1 MKNILFALA
10 LLCSIHIQVSY
21 ASTADEFYYDENQV
35 ATELSSLSVL
45 ESKVE
50 NHDVLNVEQAEQ
62 VKNFTALTGNAEP
75 DGFRIISFISG
86 CCCSLSGAAVASLY
100 YYYKTGDTE
109 MGKESLKY
117 GIFGS
122 AAPLILYVILI
133 LSNTSTNGGGL
144 TFLGI

>member
-1 MKNILFALA
+1 MKKILFALA
-10 LLCSIHIQVSY
+10 ILCSINIQTSH
-21 ASTADEFYYDENQV
+21 ATIADEFYYDENQV
-35 ATELSSLSVL
+35 TSELSSLSIL

-50 NHDVLNVEQAEQ
+50 NHDELNVEQVEQ
-62 VKNFTALTGNAEP
+62 VKNFKALTGNAEP
-75 DGFRIISFISG
+75 DGFRFVSFLSG
-86 CCCSLSGAAVASLY
+86 CCCSISGAAVASLY

-122 AAPLILYVILI
+122 VAPLILYVILI